1 MTASSPSSVAE
12 SISNTVDPDAQE
24 RRANDD
30 ELSAG
35 FQSDVAVNERVWGMA
50 ATGSVRPGP
59 MPAETEA
66 HSGRFAELIADA
78 VAFRSRR
85 SNLEGW

>member
-1 MTASSPSSVAE
+1 MTASSPDSVAE
-12 SISNTVDPDAQE
+12 STSNTVDPDAQE

-35 FQSDVAVNERVWGMA
+35 LQSDLAVDERVWGSA
-50 ATGSVRPGP
+50 AAGSVQPGP
-59 MPAETEA
+59 MPPETEA
-66 HSGRFAELIADA
+66 HGGRFAELIADA

>member
-12 SISNTVDPDAQE
+12 SISNTVEAAQE

-35 FQSDVAVNERVWGMA
+35 FQSDLAVNERVWGMA

-78 VAFRSRR
+78 VRFVAGDRTAKD
-85 SNLEGW
+85 GG